1 MVKLFHH
8 VAFSRVLE
16 LVNDQ
21 EMRDGKS
28 VDTIRDSCYHKE
40 KGAEKTWEGWG
51 EHTRQTLEKS
61 PTSKLYTTWAHILS
75 DRNKFASRGEGENGG
90 VQCPWGFSCF
100 CFVFFLLV
108 TCPRLPSAKQICVAN
123 FRST

>member
-8 VAFSRVLE
+8 VLFSRVLE
-16 LVNDQ
+16 RVNVQ

-51 EHTRQTLEKS
+51 TAHTSHVTKVTNFKTLYHLG
-61 PTSKLYTTWAHILS
+61 TYL
-75 DRNKFASRGEGENGG
+75 D
-90 VQCPWGFSCF
+90 
-100 CFVFFLLV
+100 
-108 TCPRLPSAKQICVAN
+108 
-123 FRST
+123 

>member
-8 VAFSRVLE
+8 VLFSRVLE
-16 LVNDQ
+16 RVNDQ

-40 KGAEKTWEGWG
+40 IRVQKRRGKGGG
-51 EHTRQTLEKS
+51 QHTRQTLEKS

-75 DRNKFASRGEGENGG
+75 DRNKFAPRGEGENGG
-90 VQCPWGFSCF
+90 VQCP
-100 CFVFFLLV
+100 
-108 TCPRLPSAKQICVAN
+108 
-123 FRST
+123 